1 MLHCFRAALSIPS
14 AALKSIPLPVRAQE
28 PIDCLV
34 FLEILPQFVD
44 TLCPSG
50 TLMHRETGKGDKDGD
65 ADSTEAIEVGGLR
78 LNDRGEKSKDYE
90 RSATLA
96 MMLAKLLRESRSQVR
111 VSGLVEK

>member
-1 MLHCFRAALSIPS
+1 
-14 AALKSIPLPVRAQE
+14 
-28 PIDCLV
+28 
-34 FLEILPQFVD
+34 
-44 TLCPSG
+44 
-50 TLMHRETGKGDKDGD
+50 MHRETGKGDKDGD

-96 MMLAKLLRESRSQVR
+96 MMSAKLLRESRSQVR